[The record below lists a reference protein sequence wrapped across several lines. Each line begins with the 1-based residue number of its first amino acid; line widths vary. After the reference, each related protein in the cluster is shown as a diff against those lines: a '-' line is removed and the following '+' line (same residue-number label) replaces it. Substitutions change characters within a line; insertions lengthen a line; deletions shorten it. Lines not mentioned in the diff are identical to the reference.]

1 MGALSIGSRLTLLLA
16 VLTIAAAYTA
26 VPQQQT
32 LISRYPAREQHAS
45 APLQQPGY
53 VPRPR
58 WMAGYPHKTLRQ
70 LRLPG
75 THDSGTYAW
84 TLPQR
89 WPFPLEE
96 IGTMVFN
103 LVGDLSRTQ
112 TLSIYE

>member
-1 MGALSIGSRLTLLLA
+1 
-16 VLTIAAAYTA
+16 
-26 VPQQQT
+26 
-32 LISRYPAREQHAS
+32 
-45 APLQQPGY
+45 
-53 VPRPR
+53 
-58 WMAGYPHKTLRQ
+58 MAGYPHKTLRQ